1 MSKFLRSAA
10 IVLSFAVSAAA
21 FSCSSSDSSGGRESA
36 AETST
41 ENTTV
46 SETGTEAVTGTGA
59 VSMPELTVT
68 FLDIGKADSIIIN
81 GSKSTV
87 VIDCGEKGDGKDIVK
102 FLEKR
107 GVTSIDYLI
116 ITHYDKDHVGGA
128 AKVINNFDVQNVLA
142 PDYSENSPETEKYND
157 ALKKNKITPQL
168 LTENLS
174 FELDGA
180 QYTVFAPEQTYYGP
194 DNDNDFS
201 LVTRLDYNDA
211 SFVFAGDAMEQRLSE
226 VMDIGDCDLLKLPYH
241 GRRIGN
247 LEEFLDASTPEYV
260 VVCTSKEEFSAYTQN
275 SLKDKKIPFW
285 STCFNGDITAVT
297 NGETITVTCEKG
309 TSKT

>member
-1 MSKFLRSAA
+1 MSKVLRSVA
-10 IVLSFAVSAAA
+10 IALSFAVSAAA
-21 FSCSSSDSSGGRESA
+21 FSCSSSDSSSGGRESVP
-36 AETST
+36 ETST
-41 ENTTV
+41 GSTSVTATETV
-46 SETGTEAVTGTGA
+46 TETGT
-59 VSMPELTVT
+59 VSTPELTVT
-68 FLDIGKADSIIIN
+68 FLDVGKADSIIIN

-142 PDYSENSPETEKYND
+142 PDYSEANPETEKYND
-157 ALKKNKITPQL
+157 ALKKKNISPKL
-168 LTENLS
+168 LTEDLS

-180 QYTVFAPEQTYYGP
+180 EYTVFAPDQTFYGP

-201 LVTRLDYNDA
+201 LVTRLDYNDT

-241 GRRIGN
+241 GRRIAN
-247 LEEFLDASTPEYV
+247 LEEFLDASTPEYA
-260 VVCTSKEEFSAYTQN
+260 VVCTSKEEFSTYTQS
-275 SLKDKKIPFW
+275 SLKDKKIAFW
-285 STCFNGDITAVT
+285 STCFNGTITAVS
-297 NGETITVTCEKG
+297 NGKNISVTCEKG
-309 TSKT
+309 SSQ